1 MKYALSC
8 VALLFLL
15 GRPASAQI
23 GPIGPEVKDCSNCA
37 NASWGAEYNPS
48 TGGCAVNPSMGCGNG
63 CNCWM
68 GFQAVVTVSSDA
80 AAGVKSKIDFF
91 GGAFTKDGG
100 FRIDR
105 PGPLARNHVK
115 AGDVVYRVNS
125 RRPKRSQFGTTKR
138 PIRRAEATWGDDG
151 KLRLRFYY

>member
-1 MKYALSC
+1 MKRLLIC
-8 VALLFLL
+8 VALLLIL
-15 GRPASAQI
+15 AVPPKAQVVI
-23 GPIGPEVKDCSNCA
+23 DCSNCA
-37 NASWGAEYNPS
+37 NASWGAEYNPN
-48 TGGCAVNPSMGCGNG
+48 TGGCATNPVMGCGQG
-63 CNCWM
+63 CNCFM
-68 GFQAVVTVSSDA
+68 GFQVVITVKGDA
-80 AAGVKSKIDFF
+80 AAAVKSKMDFF

-115 AGDVVYRVNS
+115 AGDVVFRINGRV
-125 RRPKRSQFGTTKR
+125 PKRSQFGTPKR